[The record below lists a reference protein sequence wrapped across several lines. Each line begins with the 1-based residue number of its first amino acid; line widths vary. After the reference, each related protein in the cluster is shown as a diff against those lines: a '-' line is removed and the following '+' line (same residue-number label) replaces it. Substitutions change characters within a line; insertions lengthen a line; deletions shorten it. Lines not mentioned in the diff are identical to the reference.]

1 MFSTEWPGKQD
12 LNLLPFCFNVIQVL
26 VGCDGGNSVVA
37 KWMGFSQ
44 PRPVGQVTI
53 RGISEYRNGHTFDPV
68 VHQIMG
74 QGTRAGIV
82 PVSQTKVYWFVLF
95 KASPSGM
102 YCDNFPFCLL
112 CSIYVT
118 WKLKILDVH
127 IPCEEKENKCLS
139 LGHEDFLNPSQKICD
154 INVCCNFC

>member
-68 VHQIMG
+68 IHQIMG

-95 KASPSGM
+95 NASPSGM

-118 WKLKILDVH
+118 WRLKILDVH

-139 LGHEDFLNPSQKICD
+139 LGHKDFLNNTKFS
-154 INVCCNFC
+154 

>member
-1 MFSTEWPGKQD
+1 M
-12 LNLLPFCFNVIQVL
+12 
-26 VGCDGGNSVVA
+26 VA

-68 VHQIMG
+68 IHQIMG

-95 KASPSGM
+95 KVSPSGM

-118 WKLKILDVH
+118 WRLKILDVH
-127 IPCEEKENKCLS
+127 IPWEEKENKCLS
-139 LGHEDFLNPSQKICD
+139 LGHKDFLNNTKFS
-154 INVCCNFC
+154 